1 MKDRFEV
8 DDGNVLGLELEFAFK
23 IDGTDELDE
32 DGSVLEA
39 VVGLVL
45 GLAFL
50 LGFYSFF
57 AYESEVLTYNFLL
70 AALVAA
76 LIVDDPLL
84 FLLAF
89 AKKNKLRLLLNI
101 NFHIIVYF

>member
-23 IDGTDELDE
+23 LDEIDE

-57 AYESEVLTYNFLL
+57 AYESEVLT
-70 AALVAA
+70 
-76 LIVDDPLL
+76 
-84 FLLAF
+84 
-89 AKKNKLRLLLNI
+89 
-101 NFHIIVYF
+101 